1 MEAIWSRFTPAYQ
14 FALNQIRSGVIGSV
28 VHVGVE
34 MGVPIANLKQIAQKD
49 TGGGAILNIGCYPL
63 NVVLQAFDHRQP
75 SQIKAVGHLNENGI
89 DQAVGLV
96 LIFADDDKTGGG
108 GTATIA
114 MDVRVSLSNEARI
127 TGTKGYIHFDDS
139 FHCPERLVVNGK
151 EHRFQLPLT
160 NVSMNY
166 GASSGLRYQ
175 AHEVR
180 RCLVAGLAESPTMSH
195 QHSLMI
201 AKIEDEIRR
210 QLNIV
215 FAED

>member
-1 MEAIWSRFTPAYQ
+1 MEALWSRFTPSYQ
-14 FALNQIRSGVIGSV
+14 FALEQIRSGAIGSV
-28 VHVGVE
+28 VHVGIE
-34 MGVPIANLKQIAQKD
+34 MGVPIAKVEQIARKD

-63 NVVLQAFDHRQP
+63 NLVLQAFDHRQP
-75 SQIKAVGHLNENGI
+75 TQIKAVGQLNEHGI

-96 LIFADDDKTGGG
+96 LNFADG

-114 MDVRVSLSNEARI
+114 MDVRVSLSNEARV
-127 TGTKGYIHFDDS
+127 TGTGGYIRFDDS

-151 EHRFQLPLT
+151 EHRFQLPPT
-160 NVSMNY
+160 IVPMNY

-180 RCLVAGLAESPTMSH
+180 RCLVAGVVESSTMSH
-195 QHSLMI
+195 QHSIML

-210 QLNIV
+210 QLGIV
-215 FAED
+215 FAEDS